1 MDEEPQ
7 AQFEHFSCIFR
18 VLTCSIFLLFVFFS
32 VVFSKFQCFE
42 VFLALLA
49 RALLSPELTRQ
60 AGSSEDNRATPE
72 RSKLK
77 NEVEWIRMVC
87 RMVCRA
93 MLIMLATCD
102 HGDERWLCG
111 GYAVATGNL
120 TSDFGGASALVAS
133 EPVSPVVR
141 GTHG

>member
-1 MDEEPQ
+1 M
-7 AQFEHFSCIFR
+7 FYFFCFLFSSP
-18 VLTCSIFLLFVFFS
+18 LYLFS
-32 VVFSKFQCFE
+32 EFQCFE

-72 RSKLK
+72 QSKLK
-77 NEVEWIRMVC
+77 NEVEWI

-111 GYAVATGNL
+111 GY
-120 TSDFGGASALVAS
+120 
-133 EPVSPVVR
+133 R
-141 GTHG
+141 